1 MDALDSATKIE
12 ERLCVK
18 ATMAGIPLG
27 GTFELSP
34 ACNMSCKM
42 CYARLGIE
50 EITAQGGLK
59 NGSQWLKIAEEMQRE
74 GTMFLLLTGGEPL
87 LYPDFKQVYE
97 GVRKMGMIVTIN
109 TNGTLITEEWA
120 KYFAQDKPRRI
131 NITLYG
137 VNEKGY
143 ENLCGYKEGF
153 DRTINGIQLL
163 KEKNIDV
170 KLNVSLT
177 PDNVKDLDKFY
188 RIAEQLEIPIEV
200 DSYMFPFHR
209 EKGEYEQ
216 KNRLSPEM
224 CAKTYLKILKKEKPL
239 GYEKYQRLCQMCRE
253 GEKFP
258 NHEMMTCRAGKSS
271 FWINWKG
278 EMSPC
283 FALEGQKVDV
293 SKIGFRR
300 SWERIREY
308 VNNVK
313 LSEKCISCEKQ
324 ELCISCAGR
333 AFSETGSIAG
343 TPTYICKYMDWIA
356 EENVKEQ

>member
-1 MDALDSATKIE
+1 
-12 ERLCVK
+12 
-18 ATMAGIPLG
+18 
-27 GTFELSP
+27 
-34 ACNMSCKM
+34 
-42 CYARLGIE
+42 
-50 EITAQGGLK
+50 
-59 NGSQWLKIAEEMQRE
+59 
-74 GTMFLLLTGGEPL
+74 
-87 LYPDFKQVYE
+87 
-97 GVRKMGMIVTIN
+97 
-109 TNGTLITEEWA
+109 
-120 KYFAQDKPRRI
+120 
-131 NITLYG
+131 
-137 VNEKGY
+137 
-143 ENLCGYKEGF
+143 
-153 DRTINGIQLL
+153 
-163 KEKNIDV
+163 
-170 KLNVSLT
+170 
-177 PDNVKDLDKFY
+177 
-188 RIAEQLEIPIEV
+188 
-200 DSYMFPFHR
+200 
-209 EKGEYEQ
+209 
-216 KNRLSPEM
+216 M

-333 AFSETGSIAG
+333 AFSETGKEQGCAQ
-343 TPTYICKYMDWIA
+343 YICKYMNNIFKFID
-356 EENVKEQ
+356 V